1 MLINKL
7 LSLFPRY
14 YLCLLSRILA
24 EKSGESPFRLAT
36 FLLFMSKFIC
46 LLLEFVG
53 KTYENR
59 QPSVVLHILVFKLKV
74 GCKI

>member
-1 MLINKL
+1 MLITKL
-7 LSLFPRY
+7 LPLSLRY
-14 YLCLLSRILA
+14 HLCLLSRIHA
-24 EKSGESPFRLAT
+24 EKSGEPPFRLAT
-36 FLLFMSKFIC
+36 FLLFTSKFIY

-59 QPSVVLHILVFKLKV
+59 QPPVVLHILVFKLKV